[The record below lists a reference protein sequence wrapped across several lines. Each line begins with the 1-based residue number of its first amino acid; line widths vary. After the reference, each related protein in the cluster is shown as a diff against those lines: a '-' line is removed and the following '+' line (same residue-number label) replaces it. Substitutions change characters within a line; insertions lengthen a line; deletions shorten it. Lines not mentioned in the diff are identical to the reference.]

1 MDIPPKPTLKA
12 IKKFRTLDEIKYAM
26 KHVFQDAQLGLAG
39 HRKLV
44 VILKNVFKK
53 AIELN
58 QINFFA
64 MCFTKLLSKVLP
76 LKRGVLAGDRIVK
89 FCYSFV
95 NGLVKDANEEK
106 RSKEEEKEEK
116 DKDQDK
122 DTNESDKNEEDQ
134 EDQEGEGDQETPISE
149 FISYLIKYLLSG
161 IEAKDKSVRYRVVQ
175 TLAYLVE
182 FLTEIHENNTL
193 EALYT
198 LLSNRLQDKES
209 SIRIQAVVALS
220 HFQLFEFSIEG
231 DTGEFEDELISS
243 NQIQNKLINSIQN
256 DDSPEVRRAALMNL
270 VKTQDT
276 IPILLER
283 ARDSNSINRRL
294 VYSKIAR
301 ELITDLD
308 DLEFEDREFLL
319 KWGLNDRDETVK
331 AAATKMLTIYW
342 YQSVNEDLLEL
353 IDQLNVKSAIAE
365 QAILA
370 FFKNKPEVLETI
382 KIDESYWKNL
392 TTEKAFLMRTFYQ
405 YCNENQLHA
414 LMDANFPELLDL
426 SITLEKYLSVRLKTI
441 NENENLVK
449 TWETYNAKIDE
460 LDDQI
465 FSLENQISRINTDAD
480 NFRKSLSNIEEDI
493 IEINIAKDLFKKRI
507 KQLKNNSGNLED
519 LITEENQEIADQ
531 IKDFSMEDLQQQ
543 LEDINK
549 NLDEIEHQ
557 PEDITAKLEELQ
569 TKYDSCIRAL
579 ETTSELKIQTV
590 QIFEQEHENDC
601 IPFVDALK
609 ELEFIIN
616 QLLLIVKDFDY
627 GDEMARRKL
636 LHIIRMTLTEDKLPD
651 GLISV
656 ALRVLRAL
664 SINEKDFVSM
674 AVEIITDI
682 RDSRD
687 DEEFHSAAATF
698 DDDDDDILG
707 NGDDESQQ
715 SSSLSAV
722 TKKRRIEPDM
732 PPDDIVLRC
741 LTMTQYVLEV
751 ITHSL
756 DDHLSLSSI
765 YSGIVNYAIQNESKK
780 KLYLAGLTCLGL
792 YSLIDSK
799 IARIATTTLLSAMRS
814 NGEEVKEIG
823 MKAIVD
829 ILAIYGMSILDKSS
843 KYKYSRMFFKVLNSF
858 DAPKLQCIVA
868 EGLCKLFLAD
878 ILYKTDKRS
887 LFGNAI
893 QGGGGGGGG
902 GNDDPTT
909 TNDDETEEETDRE
922 HEKHLFEAIVLIYFN
937 PNTKSNQELQ
947 QILSFCIPVYAFSHI
962 NHQIN
967 LAAVSGDV
975 IYRLFTETETEL
987 SPSVIIP
994 QLISWCDPRNLVKL
1008 SNEEINQ
1015 ATSHLWQCV
1024 YLLQVVEQVD
1034 ARNVKRCIINN
1045 LNKFH
1050 ITEELESN
1058 QLQALIKALDAT
1070 VELFTNNEDNPNF
1083 ILDKPTKKNFDT
1095 FIESIKNKLEIAQ
1108 KREENESIK
1117 SGTNSILHEL
1127 DDLDIG
1133 TGESS
1138 QISIKSETKRRDSDR
1153 SSQVSKTTSP
1163 ETSENEDEED
1173 DNEEEE
1179 QEKKKSFTDGKNK
1192 LELKADK
1199 SITFKAEDK
1208 REGSVEIDHG
1218 QEQVLVE
1225 SKKAIDSNVEDSL
1238 KDIDKFLEEA
1248 DDVDYG
1254 DISMD
1259 D

>member
-1 MDIPPKPTLKA
+1 MEIPPKPTLKA
-12 IKKFRTLDEIKYAM
+12 IKKFKTLDEIKYAM

-53 AIELN
+53 VIELN
-58 QINFFA
+58 QIHFFA
-64 MCFTKLLSKVLP
+64 MCFTKLLSKILP

-89 FCYSFV
+89 FCYLFV
-95 NGLVKDANEEK
+95 NGLVKDANEAK
-106 RSKEEEKEEK
+106 RLQQEEKEEK
-116 DKDQDK
+116 
-122 DTNESDKNEEDQ
+122 EEEDP
-134 EDQEGEGDQETPISE
+134 EEEEEVDQETPNSE

-161 IEAKDKSVRYRVVQ
+161 IESKDKLVRYRVVQ

-198 LLSNRLQDKES
+198 LLSNRLQDKEL

-231 DTGEFEDELISS
+231 DTEEVEDEFISS
-243 NQIQNKLINSIQN
+243 NQIKSKLINSIQN

-270 VKTQDT
+270 VKTPDT

-294 VYSKIAR
+294 VYSKVAR

-331 AAATKMLTIYW
+331 AAATKMLTTYW
-342 YQSVNEDLLEL
+342 YQAVNEDLLEL
-353 IDQLNVKSAIAE
+353 IDQLNVKSVIAE

-370 FFKNKPEVLETI
+370 FFKTKPEVLETI

-405 YCNENQLHA
+405 YCNENKLHA

-426 SITLEKYLSVRLKTI
+426 SITLEKYMTVRLKTI
-441 NENENLVK
+441 NENETLVK
-449 TWETYNAKIDE
+449 EWETYNSKIDE

-465 FSLENQISRINTDAD
+465 FSLENQIARINTDAD
-480 NFRKSLSNIEEDI
+480 NFRKNLSNIEEDI
-493 IEINIAKDLFKKRI
+493 IEINIAKDLFKERI
-507 KQLKNNSGNLED
+507 KQLKNNTGNLDD
-519 LITEENQEIADQ
+519 LVTEENQDIANQ
-531 IKDFSMEDLQQQ
+531 IKDFLVEDLQLQ
-543 LEDINK
+543 LEDINN

-557 PEDITAKLEELQ
+557 PEEIMAKLENLQ
-569 TKYDSCIRAL
+569 TKYDSCIKAL
-579 ETTSELKIQTV
+579 ETTTQLKIHTEEN
-590 QIFEQEHENDC
+590 FEKEHENDC
-601 IPFVDALK
+601 IPFIDALK

-636 LHIIRMTLTEDKLPD
+636 LHIIRTTLTEDKLPD
-651 GLISV
+651 ALIAV

-698 DDDDDDILG
+698 DDDDMENEDD
-707 NGDDESQQ
+707 DDESQQ
-715 SSSLSAV
+715 SSLSTAAN
-722 TKKRRIEPDM
+722 KKRRIEPDM
-732 PPDDIVLRC
+732 PPNDIVLRC
-741 LTMTQYVLEV
+741 LTMTQHVLEV
-751 ITHSL
+751 ITYSL

-780 KLYLAGLTCLGL
+780 KLYLSGLTCLGL

-799 IARIATTTLLSAMRS
+799 IARIATSTLLLAMRS
-814 NGEEVKEIG
+814 NGDEVKEIG

-829 ILAIYGMSILDKSS
+829 ILAVYGMSILDKSS

-858 DAPKLQCIVA
+858 ESPKLQCIVA

-887 LFGNAI
+887 LFGNVI
-893 QGGGGGGGG
+893 LQG
-902 GNDDPTT
+902 DPTT
-909 TNDDETEEETDRE
+909 TTTNKGDDDDEDDDDDANEEEETDRE

-937 PNTKSNQELQ
+937 PHTKSNQELQ
-947 QILSFCIPVYAFSHI
+947 QILSFCIPVYAFSRI

-975 IYRLFTETETEL
+975 IYRLFTESENELL
-987 SPSVIIP
+987 SPNVIIP

-1008 SNEEINQ
+1008 SNDEINQ

-1024 YLLQVVEQVD
+1024 YLLQVVEQVE

-1050 ITEELESN
+1050 ITEKLESN
-1058 QLQALIKALDAT
+1058 QLQALIKALDT
-1070 VELFTNNEDNPNF
+1070 TIELFANNENNPNF

-1095 FIESIKNKLEIAQ
+1095 FIDSIKNKLEIAQ
-1108 KREENESIK
+1108 KREEMELIRGGSD
-1117 SGTNSILHEL
+1117 TNSILHEL

-1138 QISIKSETKRRDSDR
+1138 QISIKSETETRDLDR
-1153 SSQVSKTTSP
+1153 SLQVSKTTSL
-1163 ETSENEDEED
+1163 ETSYQ
-1173 DNEEEE
+1173 EEEE
-1179 QEKKKSFTDGKNK
+1179 QEDEKANVGNQ
-1192 LELKADK
+1192 LEVDK
-1199 SITFKAEDK
+1199 SITFKKEDK
-1208 REGSVEIDHG
+1208 EKELIETSPD
-1218 QEQVLVE
+1218 QEQEQVE
-1225 SKKAIDSNVEDSL
+1225 SKKVIDNKVKDSL
-1238 KDIDKFLEEA
+1238 EDIDKFLEEA

-1259 D
+1259 SD